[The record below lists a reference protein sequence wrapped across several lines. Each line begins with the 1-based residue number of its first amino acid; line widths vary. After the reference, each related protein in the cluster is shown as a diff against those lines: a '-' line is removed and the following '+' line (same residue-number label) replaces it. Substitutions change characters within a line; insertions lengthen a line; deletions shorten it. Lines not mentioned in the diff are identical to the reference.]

1 VKRGRSFCTFSSL
14 GNWFMYNY
22 TKIRNPNK
30 RTEWVV
36 IMCVQRCGDCAQGS
50 PFGLKGRGD
59 VVGYTDRVGC
69 FK

>member
-1 VKRGRSFCTFSSL
+1 
-14 GNWFMYNY
+14 MYNY